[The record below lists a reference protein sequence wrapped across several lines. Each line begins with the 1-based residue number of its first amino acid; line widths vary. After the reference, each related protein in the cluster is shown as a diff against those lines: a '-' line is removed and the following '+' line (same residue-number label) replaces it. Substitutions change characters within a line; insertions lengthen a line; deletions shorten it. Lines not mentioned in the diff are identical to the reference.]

1 MLHLEVDIQ
10 NLIFAEIMCTWNGD
24 GVEKLV
30 SN

>member
-1 MLHLEVDIQ
+1 MLYLDVDIQ
-10 NLIFAEIMCTWNGD
+10 SLIFAKTIYIWNGD